1 MQAVGA
7 ARIALLKGRM
17 RIVTYVCESC
27 EHEWTLDESR
37 ASADDRP
44 ALSDQSPSIQVKCPS
59 CENGMGKLFQLA
71 LHHESR
77 SARYA
82 CHDCEHEWT
91 IPAPVSG

>member
-1 MQAVGA
+1 M
-7 ARIALLKGRM
+7 LKGRM

-37 ASADDRP
+37 SSANDRLAHAEGAP
-44 ALSDQSPSIQVKCPS
+44 FVHVKCPS
-59 CENGMGKLFQLA
+59 CEQGTGTLFQLA

-82 CHDCEHEWT
+82 CRDCAHEWT
-91 IPAPVSG
+91 IPAPVGG